1 MHKIPFDFILD
12 YLHPKK
18 VSVKPMFGCY
28 GLYANNK
35 MVFLL
40 RNRKIK
46 PEKNGIW
53 IATTPEY
60 SESVSNALPSVHR
73 DLKLIEKKSKNT
85 WLLISAEDDNFETLA
100 IKACEMIT
108 KGDKRIGKVTKSS
121 LGKTTQS

>member
-1 MHKIPFDFILD
+1 M
-12 YLHPKK
+12 
-18 VSVKPMFGCY
+18 
-28 GLYANNK
+28 
-35 MVFLL
+35 